1 MEPDTPYFGGTDLTV
16 PPTHIR
22 PGHGRNAVTE
32 PPRRMRLGE
41 ALVAADVITHE
52 QLTRCLAEQA
62 EDTSTPRRRLGEIVT
77 ARGLASEVDIAVGLA
92 SLTGFA
98 YVDYAGLV
106 LDPLAIRRLPRA
118 VCERHLV
125 LPLGAGDTW
134 VRLAMSDP
142 SDRAALDVVR
152 ELTGVPT
159 VSVAISTSTAIRDA
173 LARAWAVPEEE
184 LLRQLEARRRSGGAA
199 GIPVHDEPPA
209 EADAPAEAASQPTE
223 MLPDRVGIA
232 GEPWDYLFVGD
243 GMPMDHPGYTMDVTA
258 LDLRMAELGAAGWE
272 AVGLHSNG
280 SRVRVLLKR
289 RRHA

>member
-1 MEPDTPYFGGTDLTV
+1 MEPETPYFGGTDLSV
-16 PPTHIR
+16 PETQIR
-22 PGHGRNAVTE
+22 AVHGRTGATE

-41 ALVAADVITHE
+41 ALVSADVLTHE

-62 EDTSTPRRRLGEIVT
+62 EDTSTPRRRLGEIIT
-77 ARGLASEVDIAVGLA
+77 ARGLASEVDIALGLA

-118 VCERHLV
+118 VCERHMV

-134 VRLAMSDP
+134 LRLAMSDP
-142 SDRAALDVVR
+142 SDRVALDVVR
-152 ELTGVPT
+152 ELTGLQT
-159 VSVAISTSTAIRDA
+159 ISVAISTSTAIRDA

-184 LLRQLEARRRSGGAA
+184 LLRQLAERRQAAPEAAEPGT
-199 GIPVHDEPPA
+199 VDVTPPA
-209 EADAPAEAASQPTE
+209 ATE
-223 MLPDRVGIA
+223 VLPETVGA
-232 GEPWDYLFVGD
+232 GGEPWDYLFIGD

-289 RRHA
+289 RRHS